1 MTPDTILVLGDFQF
15 ASVEIPERIVF
26 GGDQKLVTHELVG
39 GQRIIDAMGRSD
51 MPLEWSGMLL
61 GVNALE
67 RARYLDG
74 LRVAGQQLD
83 LTWSEFKYKVVIQ
96 SFRCTFERSYK
107 LPYSI
112 TCMVVRDASSPV
124 TTIAAA
130 GFDEAIQND
139 MTSATD
145 LGTAIGDTEL
155 TGLLGTLDSAI
166 QSVSSFATAA
176 TSTINSVLTPLA
188 AVVQRV
194 NILIAQTGNTIGN
207 VTTLGG
213 ILPNN
218 PISTQATKLLGQVT
232 AMQQLPILLN
242 LQAVTG
248 RMIGNLGT
256 VGSGVKT
263 VTQAGGN
270 LFDLAAQQY
279 GDATA
284 WGSIAAA
291 NKLTD
296 PQLTGV
302 NTLTIP
308 PNPVSGGVLSA

>member
-1 MTPDTILVLGDFQF
+1 MKPDTILVLGDFEF
-15 ASVEIPERIVF
+15 AGFEIPERIPF

-39 GQRIIDAMGRSD
+39 GQRVVDAMGRSD
-51 MPLEWSGMLL
+51 APLEWSGIFL
-61 GVNALE
+61 GQNALD

-74 LRVAGQQLD
+74 LRVAGKELL
-83 LTWSEFKYKVVIQ
+83 LTWSEFSYFVVIQ

-112 TCMVVRDASSPV
+112 TCVVIQDATSPV
-124 TTIAAA
+124 NTIAVPDVDTAMA
-130 GFDEAIQND
+130 DD
-139 MTSATD
+139 MASMND
-145 LGTAIGDTEL
+145 LGASIGDSTL
-155 TGLLGTLDSAI
+155 TGLLGTLDTAI
-166 QSVSSFATAA
+166 QTVSSFATAV

-213 ILPNN
+213 ILPGN
-218 PISTQATKLLGQVT
+218 PVAQQAQGLLNQIT
-232 AMQQLPILLN
+232 AMNNAPVLYQ
-242 LQAVTG
+242 LQAIAG
-248 RMIGNLGT
+248 RMGSNLAG
-256 VGSGVKT
+256 VGRGSHT

-284 WGSIAAA
+284 WASIAAA
-291 NKLTD
+291 NKLAD
-296 PQLTGV
+296 PQLTGL

>member
-1 MTPDTILVLGDFQF
+1 MTPDTTLVLGDFQF

-74 LRVAGQQLD
+74 LRVAGKELL
-83 LTWSEFKYKVVIQ
+83 LTWSEFSYFVVVQ

-112 TCMVVRDASSPV
+112 TCIVVEDATSPV
-124 TTIAAA
+124 KAIASP
-130 GFDEAIQND
+130 GIDEAIQDD
-139 MTSATD
+139 MTAAAT
-145 LGTAIGDTEL
+145 LGASIGDAEL
-155 TGLLGTLDSAI
+155 SGLLGTLDTAISA
-166 QSVSSFATAA
+166 VSSFATAA
-176 TSTINSVLTPLA
+176 NSVIQSVLQPLA
-188 AVVQRV
+188 AVQTRV
-194 NILIAQTGNTIGN
+194 NILLGSVGN
-207 VTTLGG
+207 VVTNVGTLGG

-263 VTQAGGN
+263 E
-270 LFDLAAQQY
+270 
-279 GDATA
+279 
-284 WGSIAAA
+284 
-291 NKLTD
+291 
-296 PQLTGV
+296 
-302 NTLTIP
+302 
-308 PNPVSGGVLSA
+308 SAFRSR